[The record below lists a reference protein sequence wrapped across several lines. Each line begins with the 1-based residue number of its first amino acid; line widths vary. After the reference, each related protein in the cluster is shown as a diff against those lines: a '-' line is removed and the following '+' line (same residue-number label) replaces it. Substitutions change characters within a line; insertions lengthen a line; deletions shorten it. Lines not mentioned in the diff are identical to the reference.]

1 MKSIKFAV
9 FTDLHYDHIFDGDK
23 RLQFVIDSVK
33 KNNIDFLIELGD
45 LCYPTSANKVVLEQ
59 LKQLGIPCYYV
70 LGNHDSDAYSR
81 DEVLKFL
88 GLKNS
93 YYSFS
98 IDRFK
103 FIVLDAC
110 YIKTPY
116 GVEPYFKRNFDKC
129 KDAYPYLPPEELE
142 WLKNELAEED
152 KYYILFSHHSL
163 ANGFMN
169 RGIYNR
175 AEVREILEKRNE
187 NSKRVLL
194 CMNGHDH
201 GDAVYEINGI
211 SYYTLN
217 SMSYIW
223 HGMKETFN
231 YSEEIHAQYPYL
243 KDMII
248 YNEGLHT
255 IVTASDEGH
264 VKIEGMT
271 GNYQNIA
278 PSDIGLADCWNGV
291 SIKPVV
297 SALSI

>member
-23 RLQFVIDSVK
+23 RLQYVIDTVK

-45 LCYPTSANKVVLEQ
+45 FCYPIRKNEIVLKK
-59 LKQLGIPCYYV
+59 LKGLGIPCYYV

-81 DEVLKFL
+81 DEVLQFL

-93 YYSFS
+93 YYSFTV
-98 IDRFK
+98 DQYK

-110 YIKTPY
+110 YIKSPC
-116 GVEPYFKRNFDKC
+116 GFEPYLKRNYDKSN
-129 KDAYPYLPPEELE
+129 DLYPYLPPEEIE
-142 WLKNELAEED
+142 WLKNELADKD
-152 KYYILFSHHSL
+152 KYYVVFSHHSL

-169 RGIYNR
+169 RGVHNMTDVR
-175 AEVREILEKRNE
+175 AILEKINE
-187 NSKRVLL
+187 NAKRVLF

-201 GDAVYEINGI
+201 GDTVYEINGI
-211 SYYTLN
+211 YYYTLN

-231 YSEEIHAQYPYL
+231 YSKEIHEQYPHL
-243 KDMII
+243 KDMIL
-248 YNEGLHT
+248 YEEGLHT
-255 IVTASDEGH
+255 IVTASDDGH
-264 VKIEGMT
+264 VKIEEMT
-271 GNYQNIA
+271 GHYQNIS
-278 PSDIGLADCWNGV
+278 PSDIGLTDCWNGV
-291 SIKPVV
+291 SIKPVI